1 MVMSCGVAECF
12 LGERL
17 VDVARFEG
25 ERFAAGERRLTS
37 KVVLRSSGTG
47 ERALWTLPASTD
59 STLDSLI
66 GDKVGSKPFV

>member
-17 VDVARFEG
+17 VGVERFEGERFVGDERFEG

-37 KVVLRSSGTG
+37 EVVLRSSGTG
-47 ERALWTLPASTD
+47 ARAL
-59 STLDSLI
+59 
-66 GDKVGSKPFV
+66 